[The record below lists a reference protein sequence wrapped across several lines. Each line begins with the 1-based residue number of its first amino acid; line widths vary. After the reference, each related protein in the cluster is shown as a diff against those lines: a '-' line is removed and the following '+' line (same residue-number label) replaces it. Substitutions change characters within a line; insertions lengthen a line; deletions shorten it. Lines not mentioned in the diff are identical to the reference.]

1 MKSVATILL
10 IEDNRGDARLI
21 REGLAEAGQEP
32 AAELLFETECVER
45 FELGLAAVDRRK
57 FSAVLLDLSLPDSQ
71 GVEMVERI
79 RERAPSI
86 PVVVLTGLN
95 DQAVAMEALRAGA
108 QDYLVKGQADGQL
121 IARALRYAIERKRSE
136 DALARLGWLAGVG
149 ETALALQHEINNPL
163 GALLMNAELLS
174 DTPLTTE
181 HTELLN
187 AIVTS
192 ARRISEVVKRVSQLE
207 DPRAVEYIKGKRM
220 VDLSSRT

>member
-10 IEDNRGDARLI
+10 IDSRGDARLI
-21 REGLAEAGQEP
+21 CDALAEAGEGA
-32 AAELLFETECVER
+32 AAELQFESECVDR
-45 FELGLAAVDRRK
+45 FELGLEALESK
-57 FSAVLLDLSLPDSQ
+57 TYSAVLLDLSLPDSQ
-71 GVEMVERI
+71 GVEMLKRI
-79 RERAPSI
+79 RERAPAI

-108 QDYLVKGQADGQL
+108 QDYLIKGQADGQL

-174 DTPLTTE
+174 DTPLPDE
-181 HTELLN
+181 HAELLG

-192 ARRISEVVKRVSQLE
+192 ARRIGEVVKRVSQLE

-220 VDLSSRT
+220 LDLSSRE